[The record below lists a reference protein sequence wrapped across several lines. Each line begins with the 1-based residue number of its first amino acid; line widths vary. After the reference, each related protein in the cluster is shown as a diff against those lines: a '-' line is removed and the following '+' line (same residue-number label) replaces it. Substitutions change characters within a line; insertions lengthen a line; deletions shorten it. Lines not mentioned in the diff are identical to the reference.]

1 MTMLLKALLACLSP
15 DVHRMKQ
22 FHCIDITK
30 EELKIIF
37 TQPIPK
43 KLGRLRQDRSVIM
56 AINLKESLVIVI
68 HHLLN
73 TLFLST
79 ATGNQIKL
87 ITFIPLTLLK

>member
-43 KLGRLRQDRSVIM
+43 KLGQLRQDRS

-87 ITFIPLTLLK
+87 ITFTPLTLLK